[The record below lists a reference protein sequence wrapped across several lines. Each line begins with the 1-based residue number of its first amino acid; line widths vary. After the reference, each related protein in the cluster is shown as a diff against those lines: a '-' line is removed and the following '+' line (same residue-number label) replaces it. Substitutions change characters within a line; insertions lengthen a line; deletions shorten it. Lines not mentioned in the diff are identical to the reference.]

1 MVIRAG
7 RSPEGSERL
16 NYHAR
21 PGVCNGVVT
30 WKLTAIDIN
39 CCGDLQGAN
48 SVLNAP
54 SGKGRDIF
62 DE

>member
-30 WKLTAIDIN
+30 WKPTAIDIN
-39 CCGDLQGAN
+39 CCGDLHSTH
-48 SVLNAP
+48 SVLNAQ
-54 SGKGRDIF
+54 SERDW
-62 DE
+62 DYSDV

>member
-39 CCGDLQGAN
+39 CFGDLHVAN
-48 SVLNAP
+48 SLLNGQ
-54 SGKGRDIF
+54 SRKGNIDYIP
-62 DE
+62 